1 MNKIENLQLEP
12 IKNLFKLSKLI
23 TFLLST
29 LFLYWGLY
37 SNLVLPIINVIN
49 DPTAG
54 NVIITLLRILVL
66 SGICLGLGL
75 TFTIMTFFR
84 INIHNHDIL

>member
-75 TFTIMTFFR
+75 TFTIMTFFKR
-84 INIHNHDIL
+84 KSVLGK